1 MAMKKKG
8 AAKGGVRKMKS
19 GSRISNAATSAAER
33 ARARRAANAK
43 AKSPTDSQ
51 FTAQDK
57 KQTAADRARTL
68 ANTRKEYAAMDAS
81 RNTNAAQRAAGTG
94 HRTHGIKNPEYKDV
108 STQDY
113 TDRPS
118 LLKDKATSMRPKSRR
133 VEQAP
138 TTGSPNKRTGTA
150 NKVPKSG
157 TSPKS
162 APKPDKNFGGK
173 GVTKSLRPRLRPEEK
188 KNGGAVTKKMGGG
201 MMKKKG
207 YAKGGAVAKK
217 MGGGMMKKK
226 GMAKGGKMAKMSK
239 GGGTFARGSGAARPQ
254 RFRKNG

>member
-1 MAMKKKG
+1 
-8 AAKGGVRKMKS
+8 
-19 GSRISNAATSAAER
+19 
-33 ARARRAANAK
+33 
-43 AKSPTDSQ
+43 
-51 FTAQDK
+51 
-57 KQTAADRARTL
+57 
-68 ANTRKEYAAMDAS
+68 
-81 RNTNAAQRAAGTG
+81 
-94 HRTHGIKNPEYKDV
+94 
-108 STQDY
+108 
-113 TDRPS
+113 

-201 MMKKKG
+201 KMT
-207 YAKGGAVAKK
+207 KK
-217 MGGGMMKKK
+217 MG
-226 GMAKGGKMAKMSK
+226 KGGTLVR
-239 GGGTFARGSGAARPQ
+239 GTGAQRSGRMARGPMG
-254 RFRKNG
+254 